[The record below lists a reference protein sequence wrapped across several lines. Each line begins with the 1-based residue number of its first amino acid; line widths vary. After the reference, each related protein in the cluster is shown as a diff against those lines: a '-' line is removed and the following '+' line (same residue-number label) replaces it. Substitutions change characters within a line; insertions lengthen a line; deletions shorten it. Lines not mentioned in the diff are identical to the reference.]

1 MNIDEL
7 LDTEPSTWN
16 PQEDGTP
23 SKLIGT
29 LVSITAGSGD
39 YGEYPVVTVSN
50 DDGIH
55 RFYAFHGVAKS
66 QLEQANPQP
75 GDKIG
80 IAYKGK
86 KMSGAGNEY
95 HNYRVVSEAVGPR
108 VDQALTPTPMAARPV
123 PDSSNDLGDDEDPF

>member
-7 LDTEPSTWN
+7 LDIDPETWN
-16 PQEDGTP
+16 PQEDGTAP
-23 SKLIGT
+23 KLVGT
-29 LVSITAGSGD
+29 VVSLTTGSGD

-50 DDGIH
+50 DQGIH

-66 QLEQANPQP
+66 QLEQSGAQP

-86 KMSGAGNEY
+86 RVSGAGNEY
-95 HNYRVVSEAVGPR
+95 HNYVIVSEPVGPR
-108 VDQALTPTPMAARPV
+108 TAAVTAVQESRPT
-123 PDSSNDLGDDEDPF
+123 PDSSNTLGDDEDPF